1 MKRKHQ
7 PIERDHSA
15 YASKGQYVRP
25 FDSINSSFE
34 IEENRANRN
43 GAYLFSLLLF
53 CLCFGAVGL
62 LLAIVFMLEPV
73 VAACVA
79 LVLAA
84 LLASS
89 VRVAMSWERVVVT
102 RLGTVNRVV
111 GPGPYL
117 VIPFMESASMSVD
130 QRIITTSFVAEEALT
145 SDLVPVD
152 VDAVVFWMVW
162 NAKKACTE
170 VQEYPLAVAW
180 AAQTALRDAIGR
192 TELSDL
198 ATRRQQLDA
207 ELQKTLDEK
216 TQDWGI
222 TIASVEIRNIIVPA
236 ELQDALSKEAQAERE
251 KNARLLLA
259 EVEKDISEMLVEAAE
274 TYDRNDK
281 ALHLRTLSAVA
292 ESTREKGGLVIAPSS
307 IGDVFANLDAYSK

>member
-1 MKRKHQ
+1 MKR
-7 PIERDHSA
+7 ERRVSESRRTESTSRGRRSRSFDA
-15 YASKGQYVRP
+15 YG
-25 FDSINSSFE
+25 SSFE

-43 GAYLFSLLLF
+43 GSYLFALLLF
-53 CLCFGAVGL
+53 SVCFAL
-62 LLAIVFMLEPV
+62 I
-73 VAACVA
+73 A
-79 LVLAA
+79 LVLAMVVDPVLAAVAA
-84 LLASS
+84 LAVGVLVASS
-89 VRVAMSWERVVVT
+89 LRVAMSWERVVIA
-102 RLGTVNRVV
+102 RLGAVNRVV
-111 GPGPYL
+111 GPGPYF
-117 VIPFMESASMSVD
+117 VIPFIESASMSVD
-130 QRIITTSFVAEEALT
+130 QRIITTSFTAEEALT

-162 NAKKACTE
+162 NAKKACVE
-170 VQEYPLAVAW
+170 VQDYPLAVAW

-216 TQDWGI
+216 SQDWGI
-222 TIASVEIRNIIVPA
+222 TVASVEIRNIIVPA

-251 KNARLLLA
+251 KNARILLA
-259 EVEKDISEMLVEAAE
+259 EVEKDISEMFVEAAE
-274 TYDRNDK
+274 IYDRNEK

-307 IGDVFANLDAYSK
+307 IGDVFANLDSFSK

>member
-1 MKRKHQ
+1 MHQ
-7 PIERDHSA
+7 TDGVSRERRSRSFESA
-15 YASKGQYVRP
+15 G
-25 FDSINSSFE
+25 SSFE

-43 GAYLFSLLLF
+43 GSYLFSLLLF
-53 CLCFGAVGL
+53 AVGFAVVGL
-62 LLAIVFMLEPV
+62 LLSLVLDPV
-73 VAACVA
+73 VAAVAA
-79 LVLAA
+79 LVAA
-84 LLASS
+84 VFAASS
-89 VRVAMSWERVVVT
+89 VRVAMSWERVVIT
-102 RLGTVNRVV
+102 RLGTVQRVV
-111 GPGPYL
+111 GPGLYC
-117 VIPFMESASMSVD
+117 VIPFVESASMSVD
-130 QRIITTSFVAEEALT
+130 QRIITTSFTAEEALT

-162 NAKKACTE
+162 NAKKACME
-170 VQEYPLAVAW
+170 VQDYPLAVAW

-216 TQDWGI
+216 SQDWGI

-251 KNARLLLA
+251 KNARILLA
-259 EVEKDISEMLVEAAE
+259 EVEKDISEMFVEAAE
-274 TYDRNDK
+274 TYDRNEK

-307 IGDVFANLDAYSK
+307 IGDVFANLDAFST

>member
-1 MKRKHQ
+1 MKREHRRGGMHQ
-7 PIERDHSA
+7 TDGVSRERRSRSFESA
-15 YASKGQYVRP
+15 G
-25 FDSINSSFE
+25 SSFE

-43 GAYLFSLLLF
+43 GSYLFSLLLF
-53 CLCFGAVGL
+53 AVGFAVVGL
-62 LLAIVFMLEPV
+62 LLSLVLDPV
-73 VAACVA
+73 VAAVAA
-79 LVLAA
+79 LVAA
-84 LLASS
+84 VFAASS
-89 VRVAMSWERVVVT
+89 VRVAMSWERVVIT
-102 RLGTVNRVV
+102 RLGTVQRVV
-111 GPGPYL
+111 GPGLYC
-117 VIPFMESASMSVD
+117 VIPFVESASMSVD
-130 QRIITTSFVAEEALT
+130 QRIITTSFTAEEALT

-162 NAKKACTE
+162 NAKKACME
-170 VQEYPLAVAW
+170 VQDYPLAVAW

-216 TQDWGI
+216 SQDWGI

-251 KNARLLLA
+251 KNARILLA
-259 EVEKDISEMLVEAAE
+259 EVEKDISEMFVEAAE
-274 TYDRNDK
+274 TYDRNEK

-307 IGDVFANLDAYSK
+307 IGDVFANLDAFSK

>member
-1 MKRKHQ
+1 MKREHR
-7 PIERDHSA
+7 PIEMERNA
-15 YASKGQYVRP
+15 YPTKSKRMRP
-25 FDSINSSFE
+25 FDSVNSSFE

-53 CLCFGAVGL
+53 CLCFAGIGL
-62 LLAIVFMLEPV
+62 LLVFMLMLEPV

-79 LVLAA
+79 LILAT

-117 VIPFMESASMSVD
+117 VIPFIESASMSVD